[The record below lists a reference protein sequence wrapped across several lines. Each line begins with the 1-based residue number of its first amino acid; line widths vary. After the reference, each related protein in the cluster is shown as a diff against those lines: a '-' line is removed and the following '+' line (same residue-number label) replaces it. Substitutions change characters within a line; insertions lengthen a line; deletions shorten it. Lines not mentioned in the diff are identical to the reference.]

1 MAVGIG
7 VDIIE
12 VARVEEVIRKRGDR
26 FLDRVFTPGEIA
38 YCRGKKTAAQSFAA
52 RFAAKEAAFK
62 EDIAQRVNDAITAA
76 EANGPP
82 EDETLITDVYA
93 HVTDQQKEQ
102 LAEVLAL
109 EGRGVN
115 EGAFPL

>member
-1 MAVGIG
+1 
-7 VDIIE
+7 
-12 VARVEEVIRKRGDR
+12 
-26 FLDRVFTPGEIA
+26 
-38 YCRGKKTAAQSFAA
+38 
-52 RFAAKEAAFK
+52 K

-93 HVTDQQKEQ
+93 HVTTQQKEQ
-102 LAEVLAL
+102 LAEVLAI